1 MLIQVLITHNLS
13 MENKLSDKLERWLKT
28 DSTPTLIEFNKEFSE
43 EGMALLILILIA
55 PSALPVPTGGI
66 THLFQV
72 LVLII
77 ALQILMARKYLWIP
91 KRMYGIRLDGKFKNL
106 VMPKLIKFIKKIEPS
121 HNSPKFKPAN
131 NGKLD
136 AASALMIMAFTLG
149 AFFAPPFSMLD
160 TLPSMAVIFMALSL
174 ISRAKKP
181 FIFGTLIGALG
192 LVLEIFFSAVV
203 IELVKR
209 VSSSI
214 F

>member
-1 MLIQVLITHNLS
+1 
-13 MENKLSDKLERWLKT
+13 MENKLSDKLERWSKT

-66 THLFQV
+66 THIFQV

-77 ALQILMARKYLWIP
+77 AMQILMARKYLWIP
-91 KRMYGIRLDGKFKNL
+91 KKMYGIKLDGKFKTL

-121 HNSPKFKPAN
+121 HSATKFKPAN
-131 NGKLD
+131 VGKLD
-136 AASALMIMAFTLG
+136 AASALMIIVFTLG

-160 TLPSMAVIFMALSL
+160 TLPSMAVIFIALSL
-174 ISRAKKP
+174 ISKAKRP
-181 FIFGTLIGALG
+181 FIIGTLIGVLG
-192 LVLEIFFSAVV
+192 LVLEIFFSAAV
-203 IELVKR
+203 IEFAKR
-209 VSSSI
+209 LSSSI